1 MFSCC
6 SKECKPK
13 FFVAFFERFF
23 QNSMNKSLH
32 CFWTAQQSDLKFFM
46 FMKVLVIIS
55 SLFSEESQNVPKI
68 SWSTSSCVWA
78 SAAKLPPSQQRVIA
92 HQFFLTSKV
101 VYEHPN
107 FVVPWLYSIIF

>member
-1 MFSCC
+1 
-6 SKECKPK
+6 
-13 FFVAFFERFF
+13 
-23 QNSMNKSLH
+23 MNKSLH

-78 SAAKLPPSQQRVIA
+78 SAAELPRSQQRVIA
-92 HQFFLTSKV
+92 HEFFVLQK
-101 VYEHPN
+101 
-107 FVVPWLYSIIF
+107 